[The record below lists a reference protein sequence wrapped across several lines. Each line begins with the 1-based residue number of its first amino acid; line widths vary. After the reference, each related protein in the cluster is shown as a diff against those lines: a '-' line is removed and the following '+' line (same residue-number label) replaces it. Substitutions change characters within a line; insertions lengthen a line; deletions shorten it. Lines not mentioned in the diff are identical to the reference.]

1 MLINCVTFKS
11 LPYGFTTNKHLI
23 LWVCNNVPLKKKGG
37 KPRSGVMNIK
47 ETLKSIKTPKGQ
59 HRAGRYLYS
68 PSVFDI
74 AMPLVDQKMTPTINA
89 LYSEYLSLDSIK
101 K

>member
-23 LWVCNNVPLKKKGG
+23 LWVCNNVPWKKKGD

-47 ETLKSIKTPKGQ
+47 ETIE
-59 HRAGRYLYS
+59 
-68 PSVFDI
+68 
-74 AMPLVDQKMTPTINA
+74 INQNTEGVA
-89 LYSEYLSLDSIK
+89 
-101 K
+101 